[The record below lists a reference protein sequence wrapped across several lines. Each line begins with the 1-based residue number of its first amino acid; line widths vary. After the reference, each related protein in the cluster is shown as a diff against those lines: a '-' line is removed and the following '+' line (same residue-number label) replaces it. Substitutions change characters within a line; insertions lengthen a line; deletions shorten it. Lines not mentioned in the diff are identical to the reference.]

1 MKIFNWQNIV
11 VAILLI
17 MVLINFFGQFA
28 RKKALGERLMSAP
41 KGLRY
46 ADMGQVFMIACTLV
60 LIGMMY
66 FGQEHTNTNLLTVG
80 ILVLI
85 LITLTAT
92 FFISAFSETG
102 LYKNGVSTNTGPI
115 LYESIE
121 KNDIEHKEKR
131 GQAIVTFTTG
141 GGIFKSS
148 PIIAVALDQEQ
159 EVRNYIKRYGNFKK
173 SQHKK

>member
-1 MKIFNWQNIV
+1 MDLFNWQNII
-11 VAILLI
+11 VALLLV

-28 RKKALGERLMSAP
+28 RKKALGEKLMAAP

-46 ADMGQVFMIACTLV
+46 ADMGQLFMIACSLV

-85 LITLTAT
+85 LLTLMAT
-92 FFISAFSETG
+92 FFISAFSEKG

-115 LYESIE
+115 LYASIE
-121 KNDIEHKEKR
+121 KYDIERKEKR
-131 GQAIVTFTTG
+131 GESLVMFTTSG
-141 GGIFKSS
+141 GLFKSTPVIS
-148 PIIAVALDQEQ
+148 VPIEMEA
-159 EVRNYIKRYGNFKK
+159 EVRNYIKRYGCFKK
-173 SQHKK
+173 THKK